1 MYVFNGFTESAN
13 RAINRAIEAASEL
26 GHTFI
31 GSEHLLYG
39 LAAEENCVAATIL
52 SKKGIQKEDIYN
64 KIVTANGRGEAVH
77 LTPDQ
82 LTPRSKRVL
91 EKSVTEARN
100 LGHNYVGTEHILLS
114 ILSQVDGY
122 AIMFLTE
129 MGVQNRNLY
138 LETIQEML
146 GMPQAQLF
154 EEPSGYSP
162 QGKTVNHAT
171 NHGDLKTLLKYGK
184 DLTQAAADN
193 TIDPVI
199 GRHDEIERVI
209 QILSR
214 RTKNNP
220 CLIGEPGV
228 GKTAIAEGLAQKIQ
242 QGEVPEILKNKRVV
256 ALDMTA
262 MLAGAKYRGDFEE
275 RIKAVLD
282 EVSKNSNVILFI
294 DEIHNIIGAGAAE
307 GAIDA
312 ANILKPQLARGEIQI
327 IGATTIDEYRKYIEK
342 DSALERRFQPVMV
355 NEPSLEDAKTILFGL
370 RDKYEA
376 HHKIKITDEA
386 LQAAV
391 ELSSRYIN
399 DRFLPDKA
407 IDLIDEAAAKV
418 RLRELTAPTGV
429 KELEDRLK
437 ELSSE
442 KSAAI
447 NAQQFEQAAK
457 FRDEEKEITQKL
469 EKQKQE
475 WAEKNAGVSGEVV
488 ATDIADIVSS
498 WTGVPVKQLTEE
510 ESERLLKLETILH
523 ERVIG
528 QDEAVTAIAKA
539 IRRGRV
545 GLKDPNRPLGSFL
558 FLGPTGVGKTELC
571 KTLAQALF
579 GDENAMLRL
588 DMSEYMEKHS
598 VSRMVG
604 SPPGYVGF
612 DEGGQLTE
620 KIRRKPYSVVLFD
633 EIEKAHPDVFNML
646 LQILEDGILTDSQ
659 GRKVNFKN
667 AVIIM
672 TSNIGARLLEEQR
685 NLGFSASTEKEKQ
698 KKDDENNRSILMNE
712 LKRHFRPELLNRIDD
727 IIVFHKLSKEHI
739 QQIASKMLNIL
750 IGRLKEMDITLT
762 VTPEALEKI
771 SEVGFDDAYGAR
783 PLRRA
788 ITSQIEDCI
797 SEKMLEGIIQKG
809 KSVALTVVDGKFD
822 FQVQ

>member
-1 MYVFNGFTESAN
+1 MYMFNGFTESAN
-13 RAINRAIEAASEL
+13 KAINQAIEIASQL

-39 LAAEENCVAATIL
+39 LAAEEDSVAAAIL
-52 SKKGIQKEDIYN
+52 SKKGINKEDLLEKMIASDG
-64 KIVTANGRGEAVH
+64 KGEAVQLTPEH
-77 LTPDQ
+77 LTP
-82 LTPRSKRVL
+82 RAKRVL
-91 EKSVTEARN
+91 EKAVSEARN
-100 LGHNYVGTEHILLS
+100 LGHSYVGTEHILLS
-114 ILSQVDGY
+114 ILNQVDGY
-122 AIMFLTE
+122 AVLFLSE
-129 MGVQNRNLY
+129 LGVNPKSLY
-138 LETIQEML
+138 LESMQEVMGNIQKNLFDES
-146 GMPQAQLF
+146 PYHQAQ
-154 EEPSGYSP
+154 SGKN
-162 QGKTVNHAT
+162 GKQNAT
-171 NHGDLKTLLKYGK
+171 SGDLKTLLKYGK
-184 DLTQAAADN
+184 DLTQAANDN
-193 TIDPVI
+193 DIDPVI
-199 GRHDEIERVI
+199 GRQEEINRVI

-228 GKTAIAEGLAQKIQ
+228 GKTAIAEGLAQKIH
-242 QGEVPEILKNKRVV
+242 QGEVPEILKNKRIIS
-256 ALDMTA
+256 LDLTS

-282 EVSKNSNVILFI
+282 EVTKNTNVILFI

-312 ANILKPQLARGEIQI
+312 ANILKPQLARGQIQI

-355 NEPSLEDAKTILFGL
+355 DEPCKEDATKILFGL

-376 HHKIKITDEA
+376 HHKIKISDESIR
-386 LQAAV
+386 AAV
-391 ELSSRYIN
+391 DLSSRYIN
-399 DRFLPDKA
+399 DRYLPDKA

-418 RLRELTAPTGV
+418 RLRAMTAPTDV
-429 KELEDRLK
+429 KSLEDKIKELNN
-437 ELSSE
+437 E
-442 KSAAI
+442 KAAAV
-447 NAQQFEQAAK
+447 NAQEFEKAAQY
-457 FRDEEKEITQKL
+457 RDEEKKLTEQL

-475 WAEKNAGVSGEVV
+475 WVEKNAGVTGEVT
-488 ATDIADIVSS
+488 ADDIADIVSS

-510 ESERLLKLETILH
+510 ESERLLKLEGILH
-523 ERVIG
+523 NRVIG
-528 QDEAVTAIAKA
+528 QDEAVTAVAKA

-571 KTLAQALF
+571 KTLAEALF

-633 EIEKAHPDVFNML
+633 EIEKAHPDVFNIL

-659 GRKVNFKN
+659 GRKVDFKN
-667 AVIIM
+667 AVVIM
-672 TSNIGARLLEEQR
+672 TSNIGARLIEEKK
-685 NLGFSASTEKEKQ
+685 NLGFASADINREKE
-698 KKDDENNRSILMNE
+698 EEENRSVIMNE

-727 IIVFHKLSKEHI
+727 IIIFHKLTQED
-739 QQIASKMLNIL
+739 IAKIAGKMLGGL
-750 IGRLKEMDITLT
+750 EKRLQELEITMK
-762 VTPEALEKI
+762 VSPEAIEKI
-771 SEVGFDDAYGAR
+771 GSIGFDDTYGAR

-788 ITSQIEDCI
+788 ITAQVEDRI
-797 SEKMLEGIIQKG
+797 SELMLEGKLHQG
-809 KSVALTVVDGKFD
+809 DTFTLGVEDNEFTFRTE
-822 FQVQ
+822 